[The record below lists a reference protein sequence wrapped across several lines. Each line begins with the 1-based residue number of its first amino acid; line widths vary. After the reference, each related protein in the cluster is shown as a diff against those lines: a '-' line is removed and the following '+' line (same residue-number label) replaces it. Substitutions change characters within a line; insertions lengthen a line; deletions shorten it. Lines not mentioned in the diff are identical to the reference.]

1 MSIYSQY
8 VDGLVKLIE
17 EGRPGPLKEV
27 IYARLR
33 GERQP
38 VHGLVSPPLS
48 RDEPDENA
56 VFYFVYEK
64 LTARKNEEALVLLR
78 RLVIEMLTGAF
89 SRKEELLIIDALGQM
104 AGFFQVKEY
113 GDLAE
118 QLRQQLWGFMSTS
131 LERPLLQMM
140 QLQEEGLE
148 RARRA
153 LDLWLTVTRPLPG
166 DREAHYYQSII
177 ELFENGFDDF
187 GTWTCSELHFHLLL
201 LMFRAV
207 VKINPYNAACSGFLK
222 MCARIEA
229 LDRQHPGNVYCHGWL
244 AFCRELGVLFKY
256 DETPDRQWRS
266 EFKDGILKIDEDLL
280 HMNDRSLFWK
290 SLGLMDG
297 LDREIKEALRKQR
310 LRVEKYPWP
319 DSGKVISLGAV
330 NQ

>member
-1 MSIYSQY
+1 MSMYSQY

-33 GERQP
+33 GDRQP
-38 VHGLVSPPLS
+38 VYGLVSPPLS

-64 LTARKNEEALVLLR
+64 LTARKNEKALTLLR
-78 RLVIEMLTGAF
+78 RLVMEMLMEAF
-89 SRKEELLIIDALGQM
+89 ANREDLLIIDALGQM

-118 QLRQQLWGFMSTS
+118 QLRQQLWGFMSTG
-131 LERPLLQMM
+131 LQRPLLQMM
-140 QLQEEGLE
+140 QLQEEELAY
-148 RARRA
+148 ARRA
-153 LDLWLTVTRPLPG
+153 LDLWLTVTPPLPG
-166 DREAHYYQSII
+166 DRQAHYYQLII
-177 ELFENGFDDF
+177 ELFEQGFDDF
-187 GTWTCSELHFHLLL
+187 GTRASESHFHLLL

-207 VKINPYNAACSGFLK
+207 VKTNPYNAACSGFLK
-222 MCARIEA
+222 MCARIEV

-256 DETPDRQWRS
+256 DETSDRQWRS
-266 EFKDGILKIDEDLL
+266 EFKKGILKIDEDLL
-280 HMNDRSLFWK
+280 RMPDRSLFWK